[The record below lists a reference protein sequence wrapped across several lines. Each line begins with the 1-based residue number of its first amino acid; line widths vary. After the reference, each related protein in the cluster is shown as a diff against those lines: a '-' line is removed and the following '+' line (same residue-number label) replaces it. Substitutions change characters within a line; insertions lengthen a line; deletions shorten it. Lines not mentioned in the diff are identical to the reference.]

1 MLQIG
6 SSESDKTSSSS
17 SSKEDQQKW
26 RLVRIRS
33 ASWFISLVVNLAA
46 LTDSMF
52 FGLIVPFLPNLLRDR
67 VGLTDDAEMQLW
79 NSVLVGVYGGAVFIG
94 SPIFGYFAD
103 KAKSRKIPLLM
114 GYVSLA
120 ASTVL
125 LHIGNS
131 LALLVL
137 GRILQGFSSA
147 CVSSVGFAILFDAF
161 GSEEAGS
168 AMGWVAAS
176 LDAGGFIGPAL
187 AGILF
192 NAGGERA
199 VFVFA
204 YAFIA
209 FDILLGVLVIID
221 RKKAADPKLALATSS
236 SALEAYSDSDSDS
249 EASATAVASS
259 PEVSD
264 SEDSSRGKM
273 MKEKGPTAAT
283 DEPRR
288 TSTPVPS
295 RPAGVSFRRLM
306 LNPRL
311 LAAFSGWLVVG
322 SFETAFDSVLPIFV
336 EQTYHWAVLG
346 AGLIFLG
353 FYLPGIV
360 VSPICGYI
368 MDRVR
373 NSPRILCFAG
383 FALSGPAFILL
394 GLTEGPQVGKQALLC
409 VLLSLIGIGT
419 GLSGPPLLKEVGT
432 VVELAE
438 RENPGA
444 YGPKGATAR
453 AYGVHNAAFAIGNLL
468 GPVLAGA
475 MKAAFGWNTMGW
487 VFGVMSLV
495 MGAVVVCSLEGW
507 IWDSTLNFSRSRRR
521 AYIGSAEIEVEE
533 NV

>member
-168 AMGWVAAS
+168 AMGW
-176 LDAGGFIGPAL
+176 
-187 AGILF
+187 
-192 NAGGERA
+192 RA

-264 SEDSSRGKM
+264 SEDSSSGKM

>member
-1 MLQIG
+1 MLQVG
-6 SSESDKTSSSS
+6 SSEAGSSSS
-17 SSKEDQQKW
+17 EKDSSSQQQAW
-26 RLVRIRS
+26 RLVKIRS

-52 FGLIVPFLPNLLRDR
+52 FGLIVPFLPNLLKDR
-67 VGLTDDAEMQLW
+67 VGLVDDAET
-79 NSVLVGVYGGAVFIG
+79 
-94 SPIFGYFAD
+94 IFGWYAD
-103 KAKSRKIPLLM
+103 RAKSRKVPLLL

-125 LHIGNS
+125 LHLGNS
-131 LALLVL
+131 LGLLVL
-137 GRILQGFSSA
+137 GRILQGLSSA

-161 GSEEAGS
+161 GTEEAGG

-187 AGILF
+187 AGVLF
-192 NAGGERA
+192 SAGGEAA
-199 VFVFA
+199 VFIFA
-204 YAFIA
+204 YAFIV
-209 FDILLGVLVIID
+209 FDILLGVLVILD
-221 RKKAADPKLALATSS
+221 RKQPDPKMPLASS
-236 SALEAYSDSDSDS
+236 PASAFDSDSDS
-249 EASATAVASS
+249 EDSSTTAVASTV
-259 PEVSD
+259 VSD
-264 SEDSSRGKM
+264 SEDNNNINSSSKT
-273 MKEKGPTAAT
+273 EKSSGSTSSSEDGNALAAT
-283 DEPRR
+283 TD
-288 TSTPVPS
+288 S
-295 RPAGVSFRRLM
+295 RLAGVSFWHLM
-306 LNPRL
+306 MNPRL
-311 LAAFSGWLVVG
+311 LAAFTGWLVVG

-353 FYLPGIV
+353 FYLPGIII
-360 VSPICGYI
+360 SPICGYI

-373 NSPRILCFAG
+373 NSPRILCTLGLVLAG
-383 FALSGPAFILL
+383 PSFILL
-394 GLTEGPQVGKQALLC
+394 GLAEGPRIGQQALLC

-419 GLSGPPLLKEVGT
+419 GFSGPPLLKEVGT

-475 MKAAFGWNTMGW
+475 MKAAYGWGVMGW

-495 MGAVVVCSLEGW
+495 MGAVTMCSLEGW
-507 IWDSTLNFSRSRRR
+507 VWDTTSLNFARFRRDR
-521 AYIGSAEIEVEE
+521 HIGSAEIEVEE
-533 NV
+533 GI